1 MNELNGNKKLK
12 EEIKYAFAVSP
23 ADDEETKAKKEKYQK
38 EIEKHAREIEWDEK
52 YAPIYIPYLFGDDE
66 MDRWDKSAEKW
77 EIEDKLKKH
86 REELKKQQHDKDV
99 KRLQQL
105 AGIKQATNKQWT
117 DYYKDIEKQVN
128 KMANKQMKRNLK

>member
-1 MNELNGNKKLK
+1 MNELNRNKKLK
-12 EEIKYAFAVSP
+12 EEIKYAFTVSP
-23 ADDEETKAKKEKYQK
+23 SDDEETKAKKEKYAK
-38 EIEKHAREIEWDEK
+38 EIEKHAKEIEWDEK
-52 YAPIYIPYLFGDDE
+52 YAPIFNPNPFGDDE
-66 MDRWDKSAEKW
+66 MERWDTSAEKW

-99 KRLQQL
+99 ERLQQL

-128 KMANKQMKRNLK
+128 KLANKQIKRTKK